1 MKIPKYNITGTN
13 SAYHHSLSS
22 NRMNTAHTNTKRSL
36 KEILDSAYVEN
47 SDEEDQEI
55 ISDTNIEQD
64 YQGEDEDI
72 DPSLCIECKDMKT
85 EIICND
91 CDEQFCVV
99 CFEMIHRGGKRKF
112 HEYIKLTKDENNNAS
127 ESSTGDVLRTS
138 DDVNINND
146 DTNDFQDNISP
157 KKVSPFNDNMT
168 NENSIDNKLLQ
179 ILKTNAKFIPL
190 RLTYEER
197 HLLRLLEA
205 ALQVSEYTDRV
216 DILSYK
222 SKTKRIVEQLKEI
235 CSVLTGL
242 VIASNLKV
250 GKKFLE
256 LKNFSDNAKWFQDV
270 FEIGRR
276 YKIMN
281 PERMRDT
288 YGKLCYMVMDS
299 RLPQIEEHMEFH
311 LFKPIKTVHSFLTSN
326 EQDNSKAMGLF
337 DDRLTLYATSHIS
350 PVGKSRAQIQK
361 LIRQKENAIE
371 TIASKYSS
379 EYYSKEDIRQ
389 VLYSI
394 GDYNAYINMNRKP
407 VMRMLERL
415 EIFKQPEIAQKYSI
429 GIQYGRDGARL
440 THDHER
446 QWNYVQQSLTL
457 WSLIQRD
464 MVRLWYMADS
474 DLFDGSP
481 YRLASTGH
489 GLNRLKSCP
498 VIYKEMHKIISECR
512 SKTKAWIGS
521 SVVHLG
527 DDAVPNALFFL
538 DKYTQVPSILI
549 PFDQTLLKINDLVKN
564 DHHLL
569 EYINNE
575 YGSVEDLKLT
585 ILQDAFAHMF
595 DGSGADNFYMSG
607 SCIDGRLTSAWN
619 HCNEISKKKY
629 YNIFLLTS
637 FNGFNGSEGF

>member
-1 MKIPKYNITGTN
+1 M
-13 SAYHHSLSS
+13 SSLH
-22 NRMNTAHTNTKRSL
+22 RNTKRSL

-47 SDEEDQEI
+47 SDEEDEQI
-55 ISDTNIEQD
+55 VSDTNIEED
-64 YQGEDEDI
+64 KQGKDEYI

-99 CFEMIHRGGKRKF
+99 CFEMIHRGGKRQF
-112 HEYIKLTKDENNNAS
+112 HEFIKLTNDENNNTS
-127 ESSTGDVLRTS
+127 NSSTEALLKDSDNSNTNGDDKNHFQNNIQTEKALSS
-138 DDVNINND
+138 DG
-146 DTNDFQDNISP
+146 S
-157 KKVSPFNDNMT
+157 MT
-168 NENSIDNKLLQ
+168 DANSIDNKILH
-179 ILKTNAKFIPL
+179 ILKANAKFIPL

-216 DILSYK
+216 DVLSYK
-222 SKTKRIVEQLKEI
+222 SKSKRIVEQLKEI

-242 VIASNLKV
+242 VIASDLKV
-250 GKKFLE
+250 GKKLLE
-256 LKNFSDNAKWFQDV
+256 MKNFSDNAKWFQDV

-326 EQDNSKAMGLF
+326 EQDNGKSMGLF

-350 PVGKSRAQIQK
+350 PVGKTRAQIQK
-361 LIRQKENAIE
+361 LIKQKENAIE

-379 EYYSKEDIRQ
+379 KYYSKEDIRQ

-394 GDYNAYINMNRKP
+394 GDYNSYINMNRRP
-407 VMRMLERL
+407 IMRMLERL
-415 EIFKQPEIAQKYSI
+415 EVFKQPEVAQKYSI

-457 WSLIQRD
+457 WSIIQRE

-474 DLFDGSP
+474 DLFDGGH

-489 GLNRLKSCP
+489 GLNRLKSYP

-512 SKTKAWIGS
+512 SKTKTWIGS

-564 DHHLL
+564 DPHLL
-569 EYINNE
+569 EYINKE

>member
-1 MKIPKYNITGTN
+1 MCT
-13 SAYHHSLSS
+13 L
-22 NRMNTAHTNTKRSL
+22 KRSL
-36 KEILDSAYVEN
+36 KEILDSEYVED
-47 SDEEDQEI
+47 SDEEEVNNI
-55 ISDTNIEQD
+55 I
-64 YQGEDEDI
+64 GEGRDEDADEVI
-72 DPSLCIECKDMKT
+72 DNRLCIECKDMKT

-91 CDEQFCVV
+91 CDEHFCVI
-99 CFEMIHRGGKRKF
+99 CFEMLHRGGKRRK
-112 HEYIKLTKDENNNAS
+112 HEYVKLTSDSNTEQEVNKNKNNSGILPETEEEQKAKQDSINGAPVGEES
-127 ESSTGDVLRTS
+127 ESAGKESQK
-138 DDVNINND
+138 VNAETLTEDKILG
-146 DTNDFQDNISP
+146 ILL
-157 KKVSPFNDNMT
+157 K
-168 NENSIDNKLLQ
+168 NSE
-179 ILKTNAKFIPL
+179 FIPM

-222 SKTKRIVEQLKEI
+222 SKSKRIVEQLKEM
-235 CSVLTGL
+235 CSVLSGL
-242 VIASNLKV
+242 VIASDLKV
-250 GKKFLE
+250 GQKLLE
-256 LKNFSDNAKWFQDV
+256 MKNFSDNATWFQDI

-281 PERMRDT
+281 PERMRET

-311 LFKPIKTVHSFLTSN
+311 FFKPIKTVNSFLKSKGS
-326 EQDNSKAMGLF
+326 DNRKAMGIF
-337 DDRLTLYATSHIS
+337 KDTLIINAISHIS
-350 PVGKSRAQIQK
+350 PVSRTRAEINR
-361 LIRQKENAIE
+361 LIRLKESAIE
-371 TIASKYSS
+371 TLASKYSS
-379 EYYSKEDIRQ
+379 SQCVKEDIRQ

-394 GDYNAYINMNRKP
+394 GDYNAYIDMNRRPIK
-407 VMRMLERL
+407 RMLERL
-415 EIFKQPEIAQKYSI
+415 EVFRQPELATKYSI
-429 GIQYGRDGARL
+429 GIQYGRNGARL

-446 QWNYVQQSLTL
+446 QWHYVQQSLTL
-457 WSLIQRD
+457 WSIIQRE
-464 MVRLWYMADS
+464 MVRLWYMADT
-474 DLFDGSP
+474 DLFDGLQ

-489 GLNRLKSCP
+489 GLNRVKPCP
-498 VIYKEMHKIISECR
+498 GIYKEMHKIISECR
-512 SKTKAWIGS
+512 CKTETWIGS

-549 PFDQTLLKINDLVKN
+549 PFDNTLMKINELVRN
-564 DHHLL
+564 DKYLL
-569 EYINNE
+569 EYINKE
-575 YGSVEDLKLT
+575 YGSINDLKLT

-637 FNGFNGSEGF
+637 FTGFNGAEGF

>member
-1 MKIPKYNITGTN
+1 M
-13 SAYHHSLSS
+13 SS
-22 NRMNTAHTNTKRSL
+22 KRSL
-36 KEILDSAYVEN
+36 KEILDSEYVEN
-47 SDEEDQEI
+47 SDSEIEEDDAGLE
-55 ISDTNIEQD
+55 E
-64 YQGEDEDI
+64 GEGSEEAV

-85 EIICND
+85 EILCKD
-91 CDEQFCVV
+91 CDEHFCVV
-99 CFEMIHRGGKRKF
+99 CFEMLHRGGKRKY
-112 HEYIKLTKDENNNAS
+112 HEYVKVNAEGEEKAKAAPSDEAQQSALQDSVNGQQDDDSSDQGTPQPMNNTPDAIG
-127 ESSTGDVLRTS
+127 EKVLG
-138 DDVNINND
+138 
-146 DTNDFQDNISP
+146 
-157 KKVSPFNDNMT
+157 
-168 NENSIDNKLLQ
+168 
-179 ILKTNAKFIPL
+179 ILRENAKFIPM
-190 RLTYEER
+190 RLTYDER

-216 DILSYK
+216 DILSNRPK
-222 SKTKRIVEQLKEI
+222 SKRIVDQLKEI

-242 VIASNLKV
+242 VIASNLKI
-250 GKKFLE
+250 GKKLLE
-256 LKNFSDNAKWFQDV
+256 MRNFSDNAKWFQDI

-299 RLPQIEEHMEFH
+299 RLPQIEDHMEFH
-311 LFKPIKTVHSFLTSN
+311 LFKPILTVETFLTSKG
-326 EQDNSKAMGLF
+326 DSSNSPMKLF
-337 DDRLTLYATSHIS
+337 HDKLILYATSHIS
-350 PVGKSRAQIQK
+350 PVGKSRTQINR
-361 LIRQKENAIE
+361 LIKQKENAIE
-371 TIASKYSS
+371 TLASRYANSS
-379 EYYSKEDIRQ
+379 YNKDDIRQ

-394 GDYNAYINMNRKP
+394 GDYNAFINMNRKP

-415 EIFKQPEIAQKYSI
+415 EVFQQPEVVAKYSI

-446 QWNYVQQSLTL
+446 QWHYVQQSLTI
-457 WSLIQRD
+457 WSIIQRE
-464 MVRLWYMADS
+464 MIRLWYIADS
-474 DLFDGSP
+474 DLFDGSS

-489 GLNRLKSCP
+489 GLNRIKACP
-498 VIYKEMHKIISECR
+498 GIYREMHKILTECR
-512 SKTKAWIGS
+512 SKTDTWIGS

-549 PFDQTLLKINDLVKN
+549 PFDQTLLKINELVKN
-564 DHHLL
+564 DDYLL
-569 EYINNE
+569 DYINKE
-575 YGSVEDLKLT
+575 YGSVDDLKLT

-619 HCNEISKKKY
+619 HCNEIAKKKY
-629 YNIFLLTS
+629 YNIFLLTN